1 MSIVAIDE
9 PLVQVSE
16 PVKEIVEEESESQK
30 LEFVQKR
37 KSMDVNEFR
46 RPSLAELH
54 QEEVD
59 EIGEDKEGDGE
70 ENGDKE
76 ASV

>member
-9 PLVQVSE
+9 PLVQMTE
-16 PVKEIVEEESESQK
+16 PVEEILEEETEAQK
-30 LEFVQKR
+30 QEFVQKR

-54 QEEVD
+54 QEEAD
-59 EIGEDKEGDGE
+59 EVGEGEAGE
-70 ENGDKE
+70 EKGGKE
-76 ASV
+76 ASM